1 MLQLRTLGQLDLRDS
16 HDGRT
21 IGSVLAQPKRLAL
34 LVYLVL
40 ARPRGCHPRNEL
52 LGTFWPDV
60 REERGRHAL
69 RQALYQLRQSLGED
83 VLTVHGASDVGI
95 DPAGLWCDAREFD
108 DLLDRGDTVAGL
120 ELYGGH
126 LLVGFAIDDCP
137 DFDDWLERRRGELR
151 QRAVDAALATEGAD
165 ELRWLRAAA
174 GWAPWDETVLRR
186 LMQALV
192 ASGQPGDALQAYA
205 TTVARLRDDL
215 EFEPSPET
223 VRLAAA
229 IRSAPPPPA
238 MLSLDGHT
246 PAAPARPP
254 GVAARTVA
262 AARTIAADRPPVSRP
277 RHIIRVAGVAAAAG
291 FALLLGTRAPSPD
304 PAAPLATS
312 ATRVLVASFERPSGD
327 ATAAV
332 VAEMAADWIA
342 QGLTH
347 TGMVQVVPGSMLR
360 REGERM
366 RESVAALAAATG
378 SGYIVHGSV
387 YRHDSELVFQVRI
400 ARETGELLRGVEYRA
415 PPDEPVV
422 VAVDRLRQRVLGAF
436 ATVLDARL
444 AAWADAAS
452 QPPSF
457 EAYRLVADGMDLF
470 YRQPTPDYR
479 GAATR
484 FQAAAL
490 SDTAFTAPLIWAAF
504 ALYQAAQMT
513 EADSLARSLA
523 SRRDRIM
530 PWDRAML
537 DWLIAAFGPDRIA
550 TYDAM
555 HRVVAIVP
563 ASEWRFQL
571 AVEALS
577 INRPR
582 EALDILID
590 IDPTQGWLR
599 AFPRY
604 WRNRA
609 NARHHLGDFEGELRE
624 VALMRR
630 QFPGSGD
637 DIELRALAAL
647 GRADSL
653 AARLAA
659 LEPDM
664 PPPRRASTRHMIADE
679 LRAHGHADAAATM
692 LTRALELYDAAAREA
707 AGQQGL
713 RIPHA
718 SALFSAG
725 RDEEAR
731 PLLKAVVAERPY
743 AFGAQALLGSI
754 AARAGRVDE
763 AERIASELERHR
775 NPFNYGEDTLR
786 RACIPAHLGDRQ
798 GALRVVREA
807 FSHGLFFSPF
817 IHTLECLFELHGDPQ
832 FEALMRPRG

>member
-1 MLQLRTLGQLDLRDS
+1 MLQLRTLGQLDLRDH
-16 HDGRT
+16 HDGRA

-40 ARPRGCHPRNEL
+40 ARPRGCRHRNEL
-52 LGTFWPDV
+52 LGMFWPDV
-60 REERGRHAL
+60 PEERGRHAL
-69 RQALYQLRQSLGED
+69 RQALYQLRQSLGEG
-83 VLTVHGASDVGI
+83 VLLVHGASDVGI
-95 DPAGLWCDAREFD
+95 DPAGLWCDAREFE
-108 DLLDRGDTVAGL
+108 DLIDRGETAAAL

-126 LLVGFAIDDCP
+126 LLAGFAIDDCP

-151 QRAVDAALATEGAD
+151 QRAVEAALAAEGDD

-174 GWAPWDETVLRR
+174 GWAPYDETVLRR

-192 ASGQPGDALQAYA
+192 ASGQPGDALQAYEA
-205 TTVARLRDDL
+205 AVARLREDL
-215 EFEPSPET
+215 EVEPAAET
-223 VRLAAA
+223 VQLAAA
-229 IRSAPPPPA
+229 IRSGSPPPE
-238 MLSLDGHT
+238 MHSLDGHA

-254 GVAARTVA
+254 GVAARPVA
-262 AARTIAADRPPVSRP
+262 AGRAGVAVRPPASRP
-277 RHIIRVAGVAAAAG
+277 RHLLRMAGVALMAG
-291 FALLLGTRAPSPD
+291 FVLLLGTRASSRG
-304 PAAPLATS
+304 PAAPVATS
-312 ATRVLVASFERPSGD
+312 ATRVLVASFERPNDD

-342 QGLTH
+342 QGLTR

-360 REGERM
+360 REGERTG
-366 RESVAALAAATG
+366 ESVAALAAATG
-378 SGYIVHGSV
+378 SGFIVHGSV
-387 YRHDSELVFQVRI
+387 YRHDSEIVFQVRI

-415 PPDEPVV
+415 SPDEPVV
-422 VAVDRLRQRVLGAF
+422 LAVDRLRQRVLGAF

-457 EAYRLVADGMDLF
+457 EAYRLMADGMDLF
-470 YRQPTPDYR
+470 YRQPVPDYR

-490 SDTAFTAPLIWAAF
+490 TDTTFTAPLIWAAF
-504 ALYQAAQMT
+504 ALYHAAQMT
-513 EADSLARSLA
+513 AADSLARSLA

-537 DWLIAAFGPDRIA
+537 DWLIAVFGPDRIA

-577 INRPR
+577 VNRPR
-582 EALDILID
+582 EALDILMD

-599 AFPRY
+599 TFPRY
-604 WRNRA
+604 WRSRA
-609 NARHHLGDFEGELRE
+609 TARHQFGDFEGELHD

-647 GRADSL
+647 GRTDAL
-653 AARLAA
+653 AARLAE
-659 LEPDM
+659 LEPGM

-679 LRAHGHADAAATM
+679 LRAHGHADAAAAM
-692 LTRALELYDAAAREA
+692 LARALDLYDAAAREA
-707 AGQQGL
+707 AGQQGM

-718 SALFSAG
+718 RALFSAG
-725 RDEEAR
+725 RDEDAR
-731 PLLKAVVAERPY
+731 PLLEAAVAERPY
-743 AFGAQALLGSI
+743 AFHALALLGSI
-754 AARAGRVDE
+754 AARAGRVDD
-763 AERIASELERHR
+763 AERIASELERDR

-786 RACIPAHLGDRQ
+786 RACIAAHLGDRQ
-798 GALRVVREA
+798 AALRVVREA
-807 FSHGLFFSPF
+807 FSHGLFFSPV

-832 FEALMRPRG
+832 YQALMRPRG